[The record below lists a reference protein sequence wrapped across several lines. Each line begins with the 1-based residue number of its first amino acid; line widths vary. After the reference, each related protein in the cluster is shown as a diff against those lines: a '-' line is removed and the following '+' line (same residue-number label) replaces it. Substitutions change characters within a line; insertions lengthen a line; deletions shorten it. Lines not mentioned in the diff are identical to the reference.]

1 MKKLGDRR
9 GVALMLVLWLIVVL
23 GAIAAGVVASARS
36 EVDVVMNV
44 RSRSVAR
51 YAAESGVVAAT
62 AQLKR
67 LLRIAATPKEQ
78 ALVFRRLE
86 ELLREL
92 QEQTL
97 GSARFQVTVADL
109 NARIDLNNADEATLL
124 AFLQQFV
131 DERKAEALVDALQD
145 WKDDDDVPRAH
156 GAEAQEYARAGSPF
170 FPPNRPL
177 QRLDE
182 LTRIRGFTD
191 SIADV
196 IAPYIT
202 VYGDGR
208 VNVNTAPEPVLAAV
222 RGLGNAGADQ
232 IVSRR
237 EQGEVFES
245 MFAARDF
252 LREVGATG
260 GGFQLQ
266 SLTTIPKRVLIVS
279 RGWEV
284 GDPLTHEI
292 QAVFELD
299 GLQLADGPRLRVRY
313 WTERGL

>member
-23 GAIAAGVVASARS
+23 GAIAAGVVAAARS

-44 RSRSVAR
+44 RTRSVAR

-156 GAEAQEYARAGSPF
+156 GAEAQEYARVGSPF

-177 QRLDE
+177 QRLDD
-182 LTRIRGFTD
+182 LTRISGFTD
-191 SIADV
+191 SVADV
-196 IAPYIT
+196 IAPYVT

-208 VNVNTAPEPVLAAV
+208 VNVNTAPKPVLAAV

-245 MFAARDF
+245 
-252 LREVGATG
+252 
-260 GGFQLQ
+260 
-266 SLTTIPKRVLIVS
+266 
-279 RGWEV
+279 
-284 GDPLTHEI
+284 
-292 QAVFELD
+292 
-299 GLQLADGPRLRVRY
+299 
-313 WTERGL
+313 